1 MNQILLN
8 TQPQELKFP
17 AELKINSQPS
27 ENIGSFKDTLK
38 QFVDSV
44 NGLQQQASS
53 AQSSFLNGEITDV
66 HQVMVAV
73 EEANVAFELLMEI
86 RNKLLEAYQQVQ
98 RMPI

>member
-1 MNQILLN
+1 MNQIILN

-17 AELKINSQPS
+17 TELKSATSQP
-27 ENIGSFKDTLK
+27 ENIGSFKDTIK
-38 QFVDSV
+38 QFVESV
-44 NGLQQQASS
+44 NGLQKQA
-53 AQSSFLNGEITDV
+53 AAAETGFLNGEITDV

-73 EEANVAFELLMEI
+73 EEASVAFELLMEI